1 MIVELLVSG
10 ASYYLLDLYQKKDF
24 KSYKK
29 EFDVAIERLPVL
41 KNNKNETL
49 LLISY
54 DSEPY
59 GYKIKFYLPI
69 GITTD
74 TLQNNYLEF
83 KQAFKLSS
91 FHFFEEERLITL
103 YAIKQYDF
111 KPFKP
116 YKLKPNEI
124 LIGEFIGK
132 YIVID
137 MNKFPHCLIGGDSGT
152 GKSRILFTILTNLIS
167 SSNKINLYLLQVRKN
182 DLVLFRNCKQV
193 KACSQ
198 TLEQVLDS
206 LQEIDLELQQREA
219 LLDIEKGYLNIADYN
234 TKSGENLK
242 YIYVI
247 IEEFS
252 FLNISRADTKEEKA
266 IKAECLKHIKS
277 IVNVGRSSGVFLIT
291 SLQKPTN
298 DSIPSDIKAQLTCR
312 VSMMIKDK
320 QTSIVVLGNDAAVE
334 LGDREFV
341 CRTKGTV
348 KGYSLTIDFPEIQ
361 EYTKKSTV
369 VKQPKINSPIKEKV
383 KNADDILNAL
393 GL

>member
-1 MIVELLVSG
+1 MIVELLLSG
-10 ASYYLLDLYQKKDF
+10 ASYYLLEAYSKRKF
-24 KSYKK
+24 NAFKK
-29 EFDVAIERLPVL
+29 EFDLVIDRLPTL
-41 KNNKNETL
+41 KNNKDEKPNIIAYEST
-49 LLISY
+49 
-54 DSEPY
+54 EY
-59 GYKIKFYLPI
+59 GYKIKFLLPV
-69 GITTD
+69 GVTTD
-74 TLQNNYLEF
+74 TIQNSYKALKE
-83 KQAFKLSS
+83 AFKLSS
-91 FHFFEEERLITL
+91 MHFTEDNRLITL
-103 YAIKQYDF
+103 HAIKSYDF
-111 KPFKP
+111 KLYKP

-124 LIGEFIGK
+124 LIGEFLGNLI
-132 YIVID
+132 IVD
-137 MNKFPHCLIGGDSGT
+137 MNKFPHALICGDTGT
-152 GKSRILFTILTNLIS
+152 GKSRILFTILTNLINN
-167 SSNKINLYLLQVRKN
+167 SNKISLYLLQVRKN

-198 TLEQVLDS
+198 TLEQVLES
-206 LQEIDLELQQREA
+206 LQGIDLELQRREA

-234 TKSGENLK
+234 NKSGENLK

-252 FLNISRADTKEEKA
+252 FLNISRADSKEEKV

-334 LGDREFV
+334 LGEREFV
-341 CRTKGTV
+341 CRTKGTF